1 MLILLLMLVLGIY
14 IPVAKKET
22 VENVSEWLKKKVRE
36 CQPFWREV
44 KPRLLKFSDSARLY
58 VKKVFQKLLT
68 LIRDFSEKL
77 DSNANLI
84 KMSEGIKSIL
94 ERLGVT
100 IHRIRP
106 ANVFFV
112 ISLMLVILLSTVN
125 RGMDSVESDSYDR
138 STFSAS
144 KEADEYDYCRMCKR
158 KCKKSELLVR
168 ETSTNSFNSVCQDCS
183 EKLWW
188 RKEIKKARN
197 RWVDENPHEARR
209 RGIHK
214 IY

>member
-1 MLILLLMLVLGIY
+1 MGIY
-14 IPVAKKET
+14 IPVAKKES
-22 VENVSEWLKKKVRE
+22 VS
-36 CQPFWREV
+36 
-44 KPRLLKFSDSARLY
+44 
-58 VKKVFQKLLT
+58 
-68 LIRDFSEKL
+68 
-77 DSNANLI
+77 I

-125 RGMDSVESDSYDR
+125 WGMDSVESDSYDR

-158 KCKKSELLVR
+158 KCKNCRTYS
-168 ETSTNSFNSVCQDCS
+168 
-183 EKLWW
+183 
-188 RKEIKKARN
+188 
-197 RWVDENPHEARR
+197 
-209 RGIHK
+209 
-214 IY
+214 